1 MIHCIFLGDYSLC
14 GASGIVFACIVLS
27 SFTAFKE
34 GEIPMSFI
42 LIVILYI
49 GKEVYAR
56 IAIKHNVSNF
66 THILGDVIGGIAGY
80 SLNRRR

>member
-1 MIHCIFLGDYSLC
+1 
-14 GASGIVFACIVLS
+14 
-27 SFTAFKE
+27 
-34 GEIPMSFI
+34 MSFI

-49 GKEVYAR
+49 GKEVYAG
-56 IAIKHNVSNF
+56 IAIKDNVSNF